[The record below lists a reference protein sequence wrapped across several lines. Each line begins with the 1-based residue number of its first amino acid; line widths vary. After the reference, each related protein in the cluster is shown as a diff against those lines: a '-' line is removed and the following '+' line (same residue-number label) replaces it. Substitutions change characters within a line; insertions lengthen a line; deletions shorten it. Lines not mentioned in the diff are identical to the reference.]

1 MSDTKFIVVRHGE
14 TVWNAEGR
22 IQGHLDSE
30 LNEEGL
36 AQALLVGERMARE
49 PFDHF
54 YCSDLR
60 RALQTAQPIVKR
72 SDKVPT
78 VTPRLRER
86 NLGIFQGLTSE
97 ECQHKYPQEYRRFH
111 RREVDHVM
119 PGGESVRQLN
129 ARVSEFFDELAVEH
143 AGQTVLVVTHG
154 GVLDALHRHVM
165 RIPLERPRDFSIYN
179 ASLNIVRLSNGRWV
193 LDLWGDISHLTRDA
207 ALDDF

>member
-1 MSDTKFIVVRHGE
+1 MSETKFIVVRHGE

-36 AQALLVGERMARE
+36 AQALLVGERLARE

-72 SDKVPT
+72 SDKVPS

-129 ARVSEFFDELAVEH
+129 ARVSEFFDELASH
-143 AGQTVLVVTHG
+143 LGIAFRSG
-154 GVLDALHRHVM
+154 
-165 RIPLERPRDFSIYN
+165 
-179 ASLNIVRLSNGRWV
+179 RLSQSEPGFVCAVAHREEKLRARIGNRAQTQ
-193 LDLWGDISHLTRDA
+193 IRA
-207 ALDDF
+207 PPE